1 MKSKPKFMNSG
12 NNQNRLSHALSP
24 YLRQHAGNPVDWYP
38 WGTEALQLAIDED
51 KPLIISIGY
60 SACHWCHVMEKES
73 FENKEIAALMNKY
86 FICIKVDR
94 EERPDVDQIYMDALQ
109 SMGIN
114 GGWPL
119 NIFATPDQKPFYGG
133 TYFSPENWAQI
144 VENVAEA
151 YLNHRDQI
159 TESADSFAQAVSLPE
174 LERYSVS
181 SSPESLELSSLCQE
195 LSAKFDQERGGLHK
209 VPKFPMPSIW
219 HFLLR
224 AMPML
229 KDKKINNHLHLTLH
243 SMANGGLY
251 DHLGG
256 GFCRYS
262 VDGEWRVPHFEKMLY
277 DNAQMLGLYADAYVY
292 FGDASFRNV
301 VERTLTFLQQEFL
314 SPEHGFYSAL
324 DADSEGEEGK
334 YYLWQ
339 HQEIEEA
346 LEQEADLFCDFY
358 EIQKEGNWEH
368 GKNIPH
374 RRQSLDKLAAKYELE
389 PELLEK
395 KIEICIDK
403 LLKIRSNRI
412 RPGLDDKII
421 AGWNGLLIAGL
432 CRAYNALGSSEIL
445 EMASKT
451 GDFLFDH
458 MWKDGV
464 LYRNYK
470 EGQAYYHGCL
480 EDYAFVMDGCISL
493 YSSCFEEKWLE
504 RAEMLAE
511 IVIQHFFDDADGL
524 FYYTDSRSE
533 KLIARK
539 KDLFDNVIPAS
550 NSAMALNLY
559 RLGIL
564 LDRASY
570 TRLAETMLSKVKPFV
585 ASDLQY
591 MSNWANLALYSS
603 YPTAEMVIC
612 GPEALEFRKEL
623 VTHWLPNIVMAGSTK
638 ASLMPLLKNR
648 MPEDGSTKIYV
659 CYNKSCK
666 LPVSDVYSAI
676 QQL

>member
-1 MKSKPKFMNSG
+1 MSSG
-12 NNQNRLSHALSP
+12 KHQNRLIHALSP

-38 WGTEALQLAIDED
+38 WGDEALGRAIDED

-73 FENKEIAALMNKY
+73 FENEEIAALMNKY

-94 EERPDVDQIYMDALQ
+94 EERPDVDQIYMDAIQ
-109 SMGIN
+109 SMGIS

-133 TYFSPENWAQI
+133 TYFTPENWSQI
-144 VENVAEA
+144 VENVAQA
-151 YLNHRDQI
+151 WQQHREQI
-159 TESADSFAQAVSLPE
+159 TESADGFAQAVSLPE
-174 LERYSVS
+174 LERYSISAVTA
-181 SSPESLELSSLCQE
+181 SLDLSTLCE
-195 LSAKFDQERGGLHK
+195 DLSAKFDIERGGLRK

-224 AMPML
+224 AMPSL
-229 KDKKINNHLHLTLH
+229 KHDVIKSHLRHTLQ
-243 SMANGGLY
+243 SMANGGIY

-262 VDGEWRVPHFEKMLY
+262 VDGVWLVPHFEKMLY
-277 DNAQMLGLYADAYVY
+277 DNAQLLGLYADAYVY
-292 FGDASFRNV
+292 FGEESFRSV
-301 VERTLTFLQQEFL
+301 IERTLTFLRRELL
-314 SPEHGFYSAL
+314 SPENGFYSAL

-334 YYLWQ
+334 YYVWQ
-339 HQEIEEA
+339 KREIDEILGEEA
-346 LEQEADLFCDFY
+346 DVFCDFY
-358 EIQKEGNWEH
+358 ELRPEGNWEH

-374 RRQSLDKLAAKYELE
+374 RRQSADLIAEKYKLKHEDLE
-389 PELLEK
+389 RKINACIERLLNV
-395 KIEICIDK
+395 
-403 LLKIRSNRI
+403 RNARV

-421 AGWNGLLIAGL
+421 AGWNGLLITGL
-432 CRAYNALGSSEIL
+432 CKAYDALGSPEIL
-445 EMASKT
+445 EMARKT
-451 GDFLFDH
+451 ADFLFDS

-480 EDYAFVMDGCISL
+480 EDYAFVIDGCISL
-493 YSSCFEEKWLE
+493 YSSCFEEKWLD
-504 RAEMLAE
+504 RAEMLSE
-511 IVIQHFFDDADGL
+511 IVMQYFFDEADAL
-524 FYYTDSRSE
+524 FYYTDVRGE

-550 NSAMALNLY
+550 NSTMALNLC

-564 LDRASY
+564 LERPAYS
-570 TRLAETMLSKVKPFV
+570 RLAETMLSKIKSFI

-591 MSNWANLALYSS
+591 MSNWANLALYLS
-603 YPTAEMVIC
+603 YPTAEIVIC
-612 GPEALEFRKEL
+612 GPQALELRNEW
-623 VTHWLPNIVMAGSTK
+623 VRHWLPNMILAGSKTDS
-638 ASLMPLLKNR
+638 SLPLLQNR
-648 MPEDGSTKIYV
+648 LPADGSTKIYV

-666 LPVSDVYSAI
+666 LPVSDVKSAI
-676 QQL
+676 RQIETP